1 VSLRALIVFLKHPQ
15 VGKVKTRLAPAL
27 GAEITVDL
35 YRALCEGM
43 LEATTPRP
51 GEYER
56 LLFFDPPE
64 AMDSV
69 RAWLPG
75 SRLLPQASGDLGTRM
90 EAAFAR
96 TFQRGAERAAIVGT
110 DVPALSRATVSEA
123 LEALNT
129 ADVVVGPAE
138 DGGYYMLALKQP
150 CPELFQGIAWST
162 PRVLDET
169 VARARGA
176 GRRVSLLERLRDI
189 DTPDD
194 LRAEWPRVRSL
205 LGARDEL
212 RRRVEARLLADR
224 GPERE

>member
-1 VSLRALIVFLKHPQ
+1 VAHRALIVLLKSPE
-15 VGKVKTRLAPAL
+15 VGKVKTRLAAAL
-27 GAEITVDL
+27 GAETTVDL

-56 LLFFDPPE
+56 LLFFAPPG
-64 AMDSV
+64 AVDSV

-90 EAAFAR
+90 GAAFAR
-96 TFQRGAERAAIVGT
+96 AFQRGAGRAALVGT
-110 DVPALSRATVSEA
+110 DVPGISRTTVVEA
-123 LEALNT
+123 LGALDT
-129 ADVVVGPAE
+129 ADVVLGPAE
-138 DGGYYMLALKQP
+138 DGGYYLLALKQP

-176 GRRVSLLERLRDI
+176 GRRVSLLARLRDI

-194 LRAEWPRVRSL
+194 LRAEWPRVSAL
-205 LGARDEL
+205 LEGRDEL
-212 RRRVEARLLADR
+212 RRRIEARLGWDR
-224 GPERE
+224 DPERG